1 MNIVNFTPM
10 PAFVGGVIIGLA
22 VVVLYIGNGRL
33 ASISSIGTISL
44 LQNKTKEIIF
54 YFLLA

>member
-22 VVVLYIGNGRL
+22 VVVFFIGNGRL
-33 ASISSIGTISL
+33 AGISSIVNNLL